1 MKIAVYCG
9 SRDGSD
15 PEYVRAAKEL
25 GTWIGKSGHTLVY
38 GAGCV
43 GIMGAVSQAVQESGG
58 HIIGVIPQFMVDHGW
73 EKKDLQRIR
82 EDELPGIEAA
92 WARETAAEDSFAR
105 AAGETCAAAS
115 PAGPAGEP
123 AAASGEENAA
133 VPADVLLITSSM
145 STRKAKMMELADVY
159 VALPGG
165 PGTLEEITEVISLAA
180 VQQHEKPCI
189 LLNQDG
195 YYDPLRRMY
204 DRMLEQEFTEGAN
217 LTRMYYAADVGEI
230 VRIAQTAK

>member
-15 PEYVRAAKEL
+15 PKYIRAAKEL

-82 EDELPGIEAA
+82 EDELPGIETA
-92 WARETAAEDSFAR
+92 WARET
-105 AAGETCAAAS
+105 
-115 PAGPAGEP
+115 
-123 AAASGEENAA
+123 AA

-195 YYDPLRRMY
+195 YYEPLRRMY
-204 DRMLEQEFTEGAN
+204 DRMLEQEFTEEAN

>member
-9 SRDGSD
+9 SREGSD
-15 PEYVRAAKEL
+15 PKYMEAAREL
-25 GTWIGKSGHTLVY
+25 GTRIGTGGHTLVY

-43 GIMGAVSQAVQESGG
+43 GIMGAVSQAVQECGG
-58 HIIGVIPQFMVDHGW
+58 HIIGVIPQFMIDEGW

-92 WARETAAEDSFAR
+92 WAGEDAE
-105 AAGETCAAAS
+105 
-115 PAGPAGEP
+115 
-123 AAASGEENAA
+123 
-133 VPADVLLITSSM
+133 VPWGVLLITSSM

-159 VALPGG
+159 IALPGG

-180 VQQHEKPCI
+180 VQQHAKPCI

-204 DRMLEQEFTEGAN
+204 GRMLEREFTQEAN
-217 LTRMYYAADVGEI
+217 LTRMYYAADVEEI